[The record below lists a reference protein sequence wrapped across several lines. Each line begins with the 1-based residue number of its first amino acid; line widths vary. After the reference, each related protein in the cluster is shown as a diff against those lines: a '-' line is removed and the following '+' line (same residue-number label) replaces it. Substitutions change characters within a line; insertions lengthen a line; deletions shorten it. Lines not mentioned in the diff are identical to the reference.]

1 MVEDIRHLS
10 RDSQSLWCFVMTSV
24 PQQGAHHDSVCMTT
38 VVSHS
43 QVEFLY
49 EIGHELPRLNLGK
62 ITCFLLSFLQIQS
75 ETQRPDPGRWQTQS
89 TVGVS
94 VHVTFYSDILWP
106 SSHIT
111 TDAEEAQQ
119 TSIYKFD
126 PHSSGEGQS
135 KLEKPPLTSVPSYAV
150 SGRAAEGLSQPI
162 ETQDASPP
170 SSSETGARKQT
181 FDYREIRVICNRFS
195 ERNLFT

>member
-1 MVEDIRHLS
+1 MVEDRRHLS
-10 RDSQSLWCFVMTSV
+10 SVSQSLWCFVMISA
-24 PQQGAHHDSVCMTT
+24 PQQRAHHDSVYMTT

-49 EIGHELPRLNLGK
+49 KIGHESTALGENDMD
-62 ITCFLLSFLQIQS
+62 FLLSFLQIQS

-89 TVGVS
+89 TVGVC
-94 VHVTFYSDILWP
+94 VRVTFYSDILWP

-111 TDAEEAQQ
+111 TDAGEAHQ

-126 PHSSGEGQS
+126 PHCSGEGQS
-135 KLEKPPLTSVPSYAV
+135 KLEKPALTSVPLYAV

-181 FDYREIRVICNRFS
+181 FDNREIRVICNRFS
-195 ERNLFT
+195 EHNLFT